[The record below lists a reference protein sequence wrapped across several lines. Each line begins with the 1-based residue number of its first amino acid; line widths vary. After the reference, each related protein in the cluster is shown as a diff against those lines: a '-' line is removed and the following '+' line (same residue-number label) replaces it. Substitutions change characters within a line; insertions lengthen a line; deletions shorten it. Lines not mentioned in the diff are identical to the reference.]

1 MKKVHANAITNEI
14 AEICKGIIELSKR
27 YPIEL
32 DDYFIFI
39 FQKLSGKSVELVG
52 KINAGWLNS
61 ELKEKD
67 DARDLDV
74 RAIFYEVKA
83 KCMRRPSADQEKALR
98 IKEVL
103 DRYGMKITED
113 SYTIESA
120 GVRAML
126 SDLNAP
132 ELEDCVASNADFK
145 ILLDNAEQSMAEFDV
160 SASKLIED
168 KNERENAKS
177 ASVVG
182 QELKGI
188 INNELLIYLAA
199 MSKANPTK
207 YKPYADVVNTLI
219 EDSNNKVRDRLAAF
233 KRKKEKI
240 NPELN

>member
-1 MKKVHANAITNEI
+1 MKKVHANAII
-14 AEICKGIIELSKR
+14 SDIVEICKGIIELSKK
-27 YPIEL
+27 YPIDL
-32 DDYFIFI
+32 DDYFIFV
-39 FQKLSGKSVELVG
+39 FQKLSGKSDELIG
-52 KINAGWLNS
+52 KINAGWLDS

-83 KCMRRPSADQEKALR
+83 KCMRRPDINQEKALQ

-126 SDLNAP
+126 SDLKAP
-132 ELEDCVASNADFK
+132 ELEDCVASIVDLK
-145 ILLDNAEQSMAEFDV
+145 ILLDNAEESMAEFDV

-168 KNERENAKS
+168 KNERENAKPAS
-177 ASVVG
+177 AVAR
-182 QELKGI
+182 ELKDI
-188 INNELLIYLAA
+188 VNNELLVYLAA
-199 MSKANPTK
+199 MAKANPTK

-219 EDSNNKVRDRLAAF
+219 TDSNNKVRDRLAAL

-240 NPELN
+240 NSEQN